1 MLLFSTFISYVDSG
15 LIAGG
20 ITTSPLLISNLEPC
34 QGTLV
39 ILYPNLFRSYLEHN
53 LEHILRQPLG
63 NRNELNVG
71 RDISYDIAMERW
83 ESEMVFDNIN
93 GNRSAFYQSELI
105 LLFTS
110 ISSSSFPI
118 GFRINRFLSIAL

>member
-1 MLLFSTFISYVDSG
+1 MSS
-15 LIAGG
+15 
-20 ITTSPLLISNLEPC
+20 
-34 QGTLV
+34 
-39 ILYPNLFRSYLEHN
+39 
-53 LEHILRQPLG
+53 
-63 NRNELNVG
+63 NVG
-71 RDISYDIAMERW
+71 SDISYDIAMERG

-93 GNRSAFYQSELI
+93 GNRSAYYQSELI